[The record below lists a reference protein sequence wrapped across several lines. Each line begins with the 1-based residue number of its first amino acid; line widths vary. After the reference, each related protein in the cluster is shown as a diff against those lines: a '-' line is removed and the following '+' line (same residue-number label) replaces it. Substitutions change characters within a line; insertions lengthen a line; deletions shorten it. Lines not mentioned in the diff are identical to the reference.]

1 MTDQQPQSS
10 EPQPSGARG
19 EQNRPQ
25 VPGIAPQQAPR
36 YLPPGAVPPPAA
48 QPPYAAPL
56 PPYAPAQ
63 SLPEAQP
70 PVAPAYP
77 QPAPAYG
84 PYSADRPQYGQMP
97 TAPAY
102 PQYAVAQPQYA
113 PYGSPVQSPY
123 PGYRLPSGRK
133 FWALGFLYFIP
144 YLGWLVAPVV
154 ALTLNAGARRDPSP
168 LVRENARWAANWSL
182 TVLIA
187 GVVAFITIFGSAM
200 AGAATDE
207 AGGNG
212 DVWFPVAMVGLLLL
226 GIVWLAQLVICIIG
240 TVQADR
246 RVFDPVVVISFFRR
260 VD

>member
-10 EPQPSGARG
+10 DASSGAQDER
-19 EQNRPQ
+19 NRPQ
-25 VPGIAPQQAPR
+25 APGIAPQQASR
-36 YLPPGAVPPPAA
+36 YLPPGVVPPPAA
-48 QPPYAAPL
+48 QPPYAAPQ
-56 PPYAPAQ
+56 PPYAPAR
-63 SLPEAQP
+63 SPHAGAQP
-70 PVAPAYP
+70 PATPAYP
-77 QPAPAYG
+77 QPAPVYA
-84 PYSADRPQYGQMP
+84 PYSADRPQYGRTP
-97 TAPAY
+97 TTPAY

-113 PYGSPVQSPY
+113 PYGSPVQPPY

-144 YLGWLVAPVV
+144 YLGWLVAPIV

-187 GVVAFITIFGSAM
+187 GVVAFITILGSAM

-212 DVWFPVAMVGLLLL
+212 DVWFPVAMVGLLFL

-246 RVFDPVVVISFFRR
+246 RVFDPVVVFSFFRR